1 MRIHHVA
8 MFVNDLKASREFFIR
23 YFGGVSNEMYHNP
36 KTGLKTYI
44 LSFNGEAKL
53 EIMYRPDVVPAEKV
67 ISQTGYAHLSFSV
80 GSKQEV
86 DKLTEV
92 LRENGYRVASEPR
105 TTGDGFYES
114 CIADNEGN
122 LIEITE

>member
-8 MFVNDLKASREFFIR
+8 MFVNDLETSREFFIR
-23 YFGGVSNEMYHNP
+23 YFGAESNEMYHNP

-44 LSFNGEAKL
+44 MTFDGEAKL
-53 EIMYRPDVVPAEKV
+53 EIMHRPDVTSTEKV
-67 ISQTGYAHLSFSV
+67 MLQTGYAHISFSV
-80 GSKQEV
+80 GSQQEV

-92 LRENGYRVASEPR
+92 LRKNGYRVAREPR

>member
-8 MFVNDLKASREFFIR
+8 MFVNDLEASREFFIR
-23 YFGGVSNEMYHNP
+23 YFGGASNEMYHNP

-44 LSFNGEAKL
+44 LSFNGETKL